1 MSYQLLAQRRRCR
14 SIASICERIN
24 QNPHNEDAWR
34 ELFGP
39 YLAHRIC
46 VLVVKSRI
54 DFYSNKRTYR
64 REYLA
69 YVL

>member
-1 MSYQLLAQRRRCR
+1 MSSQLFIQRRRHR
-14 SIASICERIN
+14 SVASICERIN
-24 QNPHNEDAWR
+24 QNPHDEDAWR

-39 YLAHRIC
+39 YLTHRIC

-54 DFYSNKRTYR
+54 DLYSNKKTYR

>member
-1 MSYQLLAQRRRCR
+1 MSYQLTQQKRRYK
-14 SIASICERIN
+14 SVASICERIN
-24 QNPHNEDAWR
+24 QNPYDEEAWR

-39 YLAHRIC
+39 YLSNRVC

-54 DFYSNKRTYR
+54 DVYSDRRVYR